1 MTVLFLGSL
10 SASADGFR
18 AALSA
23 AHDGEREPRFEVSGG
38 FLSEGVARLIIA
50 PSAQEVPRPPLF
62 TAYGDGEA
70 DGRQV
75 LADVVSSTDFDPAL
89 CHKVNENRFEG
100 LGLAFV
106 LDPSTGTLAV
116 QQRVDGAWLEAAR
129 DRIGGGYQYLPDR
142 AVFRH
147 YQARA
152 YSTAYFGLGD
162 KTGRL
167 NRARRRYR
175 SLQTDALGYDA
186 ERSDP
191 LYKHAP
197 FFIERRADGTCL
209 GVLYETLDEIDID
222 LGSEHSNYF
231 EPFRLVETRGA
242 GLAVTYIAG
251 PTMGD
256 VVRRFTA
263 LTGRQAMPPRWAFG
277 FAFSAMGQTDA
288 EDGPEQIAQFAE
300 ACSAH
305 EIPLSAIHFG
315 SGYSMGD
322 DGLRY
327 VFEWNRRRYPDPAG
341 LLSALKDKGLRLCAN
356 VKPVLLT
363 GHPAFETAEAN
374 GWFVRRADGGP
385 ALERFWDGIGA
396 QLDFTNPDT
405 VAWWQTRLT
414 KDILETGFDGVW
426 NDNNEAELWDE
437 HATVHGTDAPAM
449 AVRPAHALLMTKA
462 SRDAAI
468 ALRPNER
475 PHMISRAGPIGLAR
489 YGETWT
495 GDNDTSWHTLK
506 WNLRQGLSMGLT
518 GMAMVGHDVGG
529 FSGPVPGPE
538 LLTRWF
544 QMMALHPRAV
554 MNSWKPTLP
563 GGTNLPF
570 MHVEATPHVRA
581 ALNLRMQFLPLLYAL
596 AYQASRTGDPIIRPL
611 LYEFADAVEESE
623 QDVFLL
629 GPDVLVAPVVSEDTR
644 QVTITLPGTGFDW
657 IDFQGL
663 NRHRAGTTAAL
674 DAPLDRL
681 PILVREG
688 GVAPLA
694 SNWDLHRPHDAKAI
708 EFRAYPTDRD
718 GEGTAHVLLDDG
730 LLPINDDVS
739 PDWHAVTV
747 RWRDGIV
754 SADLPANDRC
764 ELTVC
769 NAFTD

>member
-1 MTVLFLGSL
+1 MTLLFISGL
-10 SASADGFR
+10 SPAAGGFR
-18 AALSA
+18 APLSN
-23 AHDGEREPRFEVSGG
+23 AHDGANEPGFEVSGG
-38 FLSEGVARLIIA
+38 FLSEGVARLVIA
-50 PSAQEVPRPPLF
+50 PSAREFPRPALF
-62 TAYGDGEA
+62 TAYGDDTAG
-70 DGRQV
+70 DGQV
-75 LADVVSSTDFDPAL
+75 LADVVSKTSFDPTL
-89 CHKVNENRFEG
+89 SHQIDGSRFEG
-100 LGLAFV
+100 GGFAFA
-106 LDPSTGTLAV
+106 LDASTGTLAV
-116 QQRVDGAWLEAAR
+116 QQWVDGAWREAAR

-142 AVFRH
+142 GVFRH
-147 YQARA
+147 YQARPDG
-152 YSTAYFGLGD
+152 TAYYGLGD

-175 SLQTDALGYDA
+175 NLQTDALGYDA

-197 FFIERRADGTCL
+197 FFIERRPDGTCF

-231 EPFRLVETRGA
+231 ESFRFVETRA
-242 GLAVTYIAG
+242 SGLAVTYIAG
-251 PTMGD
+251 PMMGD
-256 VVRRFTA
+256 VVTQFTA

-288 EDGPEQIAQFAE
+288 EDGPEQIAGFAD
-300 ACSAH
+300 ACLAH
-305 EIPLSAIHFG
+305 KIPLSAIHFG

-327 VFEWNRRRYPDPAG
+327 VFEWNRRRYPDPAA

-363 GHPAFETAEAN
+363 EHPAFETAKAN

-405 VAWWQTRLT
+405 VAWWQMRLT
-414 KDILETGFDGVW
+414 RDILATGFDGVW

-437 HATVHGTDAPAM
+437 NATVHGTNAPAM
-449 AVRPAHALLMTKA
+449 AVRPAHALLMTQA

-468 ALRPNER
+468 ALRPHER

-518 GMAMVGHDVGG
+518 GMAMVGHDIGG

-538 LLTRWF
+538 LLVRWF

-563 GGTNLPF
+563 GGTNMPF
-570 MHVEATPHVRA
+570 MHDEATPHVRA

-596 AYQASRTGDPIIRPL
+596 AYQASRTGHPIIRPL

-623 QDVFLL
+623 QDMFLL
-629 GPDVLVAPVVSEDTR
+629 GPDVLVAPVVEEDVR
-644 QVTITLPGTGFDW
+644 QVTITLPGAGFDW
-657 IDFQGL
+657 IDFHTL
-663 NRHRAGTTAAL
+663 TRHCAGTTVTL
-674 DAPLDRL
+674 DAAVDRL

-688 GVAPLA
+688 AVLPLA
-694 SNWDLHRPHDAKAI
+694 INWDLQRPHDATAI
-708 EFRAYPTDRD
+708 ELRAYPTQQD
-718 GEGTAHVLLDDG
+718 GESTAHVLLDDG
-730 LLPINDDVS
+730 LVPINEDVS
-739 PDWHAVTV
+739 PDWHAVTIY
-747 RWRDGIV
+747 WKDGTI
-754 SADLPANDRC
+754 SADLPASDQC
-764 ELTVC
+764 TLSIS
-769 NAFTD
+769 NALNM